1 MKRQSAQW
9 SRQRQLAV
17 TAALLLAIVF
27 IAANIHL
34 VVVSIA
40 SMPACVAPTADKQS
54 AMLRVAKPAC

>member
-1 MKRQSAQW
+1 MKRQSAPW

-17 TAALLLAIVF
+17 MAALLLAIVF

-34 VVVSIA
+34 VMVSIA
-40 SMPACVAPTADKQS
+40 SMPACVAPTVDKQS